1 MFEKSRE
8 LLAELD
14 TLGYAENEMPYCLL
28 MDGLSKAGCLDEARV
43 VFNEMQEKCVKSDGY
58 AHSIMISAFCRGG
71 CFEEAKQLAGDFE
84 AKYDKYD
91 VVLLNSMLCAYC
103 RTGDMESVM
112 HVMRKLDELAISPDY
127 NTFHI
132 LIKYFCKEKM
142 YILAYRTMVDMHRKG
157 HQPEEELCS
166 SLIFHLGKMRA
177 HSEALSVY
185 NMLRYSKR
193 SMCKA
198 LHEKILHILIS
209 GKLLKD
215 AYVVVKDNSE
225 SISHPAIKKFAS
237 AFVRLG
243 NINLVNDVMKAIHAT
258 GYRIDQ
264 GIFHIAIARYIAERE
279 KKELLLKLLEWMTGQ
294 GYVVDSSTRNLILKN
309 SHLLGRQLI
318 ADILSKQHMKSKSSK
333 TLKE

>member
-1 MFEKSRE
+1 
-8 LLAELD
+8 
-14 TLGYAENEMPYCLL
+14 
-28 MDGLSKAGCLDEARV
+28 
-43 VFNEMQEKCVKSDGY
+43 
-58 AHSIMISAFCRGG
+58 MISAFCRSG
-71 CFEEAKQLAGDFE
+71 CFEETKQLAGDFE

-142 YILAYRTMVDMHRKG
+142 YMLAYRTMVDMHRKG

-215 AYVVVKDNSE
+215 AYIVVK
-225 SISHPAIKKFAS
+225 
-237 AFVRLG
+237 
-243 NINLVNDVMKAIHAT
+243 
-258 GYRIDQ
+258 
-264 GIFHIAIARYIAERE
+264 
-279 KKELLLKLLEWMTGQ
+279 
-294 GYVVDSSTRNLILKN
+294 
-309 SHLLGRQLI
+309 
-318 ADILSKQHMKSKSSK
+318 
-333 TLKE
+333 